1 MGLNIK
7 TVIIILTI
15 LFIAS
20 CSDKEKSYYENGNIK
35 STFKLNS
42 NGKKDGEEKIFYP
55 TGELMSLT
63 YFKNGKWTDSIVKFN
78 KDGTYQSIIKRS
90 NDSIFCQNYN
100 QNILIS
106 KGAIDNK
113 HRPIGW
119 WYSYDNKKIYLKDEN
134 IIVENKSIINRQ
146 KIFKNG
152 KLNIKESRF
161 YNLIKPDNIN
171 KNEQYFFQI
180 PFEFNEINPSENLLN
195 KDYYYLFISPK
206 INDDFSN
213 IAHIKFDTIVPKRN
227 KEFEFSYGFRNSGN
241 KKIKGIIEKHTLI
254 KENNKI
260 VIKKSRMF
268 IDETINVH

>member
-20 CSDKEKSYYENGNIK
+20 CSNKEKSYYENGNIK

-42 NGKKDGEEKIFYP
+42 NGKKDGAEKIFYP

-63 YFKNGKWTDSIVKFN
+63 YFKNGKWINSIIKYN
-78 KDGTYQSIIKRS
+78 KDGTYQAIIKRN
-90 NDSIFCQNYN
+90 NDSVFCENYKEK
-100 QNILIS
+100 ILIS

-119 WYSYDNKKIYLKDEN
+119 WNSYDNKKIYLKDEN
-134 IIVENKSIINRQ
+134 IIVENKSVINRQ
-146 KIFKNG
+146 KIFENG
-152 KLNIKESRF
+152 KLNINKSRF

-180 PFEFNEINPSENLLN
+180 PFEFNEINPSKNLLN
-195 KDYYYLFISPK
+195 KEYYYLFISPQ

-213 IAHIKFDTIVPKRN
+213 IADIKFDTIVPKRN

-254 KENNKI
+254 KENDKI

-268 IDETINVH
+268 INETINVH